1 MIVFEE
7 DKINANGDREIVS
20 TRTIIE
26 VNTKD
31 RGYLRLGI
39 TFKAISNTLLQ
50 KHYEFNFN
58 IESKGIDIDI
68 SKGLR
73 LVIYDY
79 EKNYCEL
86 VNIGAK
92 DYSTHIGN
100 DGDYSRAISQTY
112 SITAENIK
120 KLKTLK
126 PTNLMRFETSTSF
139 IDITGL
145 RQYYNGFTISSYI
158 LECIRHA
165 DEAMNNTSNN
175 LFQF

>member
-1 MIVFEE
+1 MIVFEQ

-20 TRTIIE
+20 TRTIIK
-26 VNTKD
+26 VITKD

-39 TFKAISNTLLQ
+39 TFKAIYKAFPQ

-58 IESKGIDIDI
+58 IESKGADIDLFE
-68 SKGLR
+68 GAR
-73 LVIYDY
+73 LIIYDY

-92 DYSTHIGN
+92 DYSTHRGN
-100 DGDYSRAISQTY
+100 EGDYSRAISQTY
-112 SITAENIK
+112 SITSENIK

-139 IDITGL
+139 IDVTGL
-145 RQYYNGFTISSYI
+145 WEGYNGFMISSFHYCPVKVDKSVFETI
-158 LECIRHA
+158 EI
-165 DEAMNNTSNN
+165 
-175 LFQF
+175 